1 MKKHYHYLLL
11 LLFFIALSPAAI
23 AQLKIGDNPSTI
35 NKASVLELE
44 SLRQGLLLPRIVDT
58 TLAPLN
64 AAPDGM
70 IIFFTG
76 NKSLLVRRNGYW
88 SKLADSLSLSANSW
102 NLSGNAGT
110 NPTSNYLGTSDGQAL
125 SIRTNATEAIH
136 VNTDQSVQL
145 KNVPLSTT
153 LISTLVI
160 DPTTGTVSQR
170 SLSSAAFTN
179 AIQSINGLKNLGITI
194 KADTANAAFGV
205 TANAADSSVTLNVP
219 IVNGTTQKT
228 GLLTYADWVSF
239 SSKQQAITV
248 GALLAAS
255 TPNGLTISPAGVLQ
269 LGPADV
275 TNPGAVTTTAQT
287 FAGQKTFRDSLTAGA
302 GLNVTGGTSISNGL
316 TVTGGG
322 ANISGTVTL
331 GTTPNN
337 VSTAT
342 SYVLFRNP
350 TTGAVEKRL
359 VDSSAFSAGL
369 KSINSQTGP
378 AISLATGTAGTDFS
392 IDSTTTANKIVFNLP
407 DASLTARGVVN
418 DVAQSFAGNKTF
430 RDSVEIGKNANIGST
445 SNANSTLQ
453 VSGSMSLNI
462 VTVTSTYTLLATDNT
477 VLANTTSGAI
487 TVTLPAPSGITG
499 RIYTIKKIGTGGID
513 NSLTINPTGGTIDG
527 ASTYIIYND
536 YSYVTLQTD
545 GTNWYVIR
553 K

>member
-11 LLFFIALSPAAI
+11 LLVFIALSPAAI

-70 IIFFTG
+70 IIFFTQ

-88 SKLADSLSLSANSW
+88 SKLADSLSLTANSW
-102 NLSGNAGT
+102 NLAGNAGT
-110 NPTSNYLGTSDGQAL
+110 NPTNNYIGTSDGQAL

-145 KNVPLSTT
+145 KNVPQSTT
-153 LISTLVI
+153 LITTLVI

-179 AIQSINGLKNLGITI
+179 AIQSINGLKNLGVTI

-205 TANAADSSVTLNVP
+205 TANPADSSVTMNIP

-255 TPNGLTISPAGVLQ
+255 TPNGLTISPTGELQ

-316 TVTGGG
+316 TVTAGG
-322 ANISGTVTL
+322 ANISGTLTL

-378 AISLATGTAGTDFS
+378 AISLATGNTGTDFN

-407 DASLTARGVVN
+407 DAALTARGAVTTGT
-418 DVAQSFAGNKTF
+418 QSFAGTKTF
-430 RDSVEIGKNANIGST
+430 RDSVSVGKAANIGST
-445 SNANSTLQ
+445 ADANSTLQ
-453 VSGSMSLNI
+453 VTGSMALNI

-477 VLANTTSGAI
+477 VLANTTSAGI
-487 TVTLPAPSGITG
+487 TVTLPSPSGITG

-545 GTNWYVIR
+545 GSNWYVIR